1 MTRHSG
7 WLALPIVAALVSV
20 PAQRADAQLV
30 SFGVVAGAS
39 LSTFTSDRVTDIK
52 NNTGFL
58 AGAFVRVGALGFAV
72 QPGVFYMTK
81 GAKFDDVGQ
90 GGGNTKLDY
99 IEIPVVIRLSL
110 PMHLY
115 VGAGL
120 AIGFKLGCKISLD
133 TEQRQPGLRVT
144 RPQRRP
150 ARNPPSTAGS
160 PRPGSTSA
168 SSLSEG
174 GLTSAYRMPR
184 KPSIAAPYRTPISG
198 REPSPSLQQF
208 GSSKETATS
217 KT

>member
-39 LSTFTSDRVTDIK
+39 LSTFTGDLATDAK

-72 QPGVFYMTK
+72 QPGVFYVTK

-90 GGGNTKLDY
+90 GSGSTKLDY

-120 AIGFKLGCKISLD
+120 AIGFKLGCKVSLD
-133 TEQRQPGLRVT
+133 T
-144 RPQRRP
+144 
-150 ARNPPSTAGS
+150 
-160 PRPGSTSA
+160 
-168 SSLSEG
+168 SSS
-174 GLTSAYRMPR
+174 SQDC
-184 KPSIAAPYRTPISG
+184 AAA
-198 REPSPSLQQF
+198 
-208 GSSKETATS
+208 TATTPGPKS
-217 KT
+217 TEYSGIAEAGINFGKFSLGGRADVGISNAEAAINSNNVSNADFRTRTISIVAAIRF